1 MALSF
6 SLNLDGEADTK
17 PPGSHGGH
25 VPHAIGFRQTHT
37 PTTQLNHH
45 RLVLAALADRRRVG
59 TAKAKGICDKR
70 YPKLAEWGA
79 AHYVFLWQR

>member
-25 VPHAIGFRQTHT
+25 VPHAIGFRNRHT

-45 RLVLAALADRRRVG
+45 LLVLAALADRPRGG
-59 TAKAKGICDKR
+59 TAKEKGICDKR
-70 YPKLAEWGA
+70 YPKLAEWGRPTMF
-79 AHYVFLWQR
+79 FLWQR